1 MEPPTMK
8 NILFIVTLTL
18 FGLLAPRPGQAFTAR
33 LAGPYATADIG
44 TCTFT
49 PDFSFQPCFS
59 AHLGGWF
66 GLYDK
71 LFLLGKANWLG
82 VLYEQG
88 GFAQPD
94 YRSAR
99 VEYRRQQD
107 VLSASGHYT
116 FNMGPEWVD
125 SQVGFAASGGVG
137 VRFRMT
143 LPVAV
148 AVQLQLGA
156 GSAGGWHPIAGIFLG
171 FEGAFPVTKIEE

>member
-1 MEPPTMK
+1 MK
-8 NILFIVTLTL
+8 KTLLIVALTL
-18 FGLLAPRPGQAFTAR
+18 LGLLTAPSARAFTAHM
-33 LAGPYATADIG
+33 AGPYATADIG
-44 TCTFT
+44 TCTFKT
-49 PDFSFQPCFS
+49 DFSFQPCVT

-88 GFAQPD
+88 GLANPD

-99 VEYRRQQD
+99 LEYRRQQD
-107 VLSASGHYT
+107 VLSISGHYT

-137 VRFRMT
+137 LRMRLA
-143 LPVAV
+143 LPVAL
-148 AVQLQLGA
+148 ATQLQLGA

-171 FEGAFPVTKIEE
+171 LETAFPIRKAEE